1 MKKYRVKTQ
10 KSDGSFETIQIFAE
24 SAQAAIDT
32 AGLRG
37 YNPVDAQLESENGF
51 SISFGKRV
59 KAQELYHFTRLFGT
73 LTRAGIP
80 IIETLEMLVNR
91 SDSPVMKSTLQ
102 DIVAN
107 ISDGNSLKNSFSKY
121 PDVFDRTYLQLLEV
135 GEESGKMPQVLE
147 RLTGLLKKRIQLR
160 GMIIKA
166 LTYPVLVLVLVLSF
180 VVVVAI
186 LIKIVPR
193 FKEIYAKFG
202 GELPAITR
210 FTLGCSDA
218 LINYFPLVAISFSAV
233 VVSLLLLK
241 KTAAG
246 KRIYDRLL
254 LKLPLFGQMF
264 HTYEIA
270 GFAKSFSMLI
280 HSGITVTSALDLI
293 KQSVEREP
301 VRESIS
307 AAGDMIREG
316 KDIAQSF
323 DSQTPWLPELLN
335 RMVAVGERSGN
346 LPEMLDHVSDFYEEE
361 FNSKVETLA
370 SLIEPMLIVF
380 LGVVIGGI
388 VVSLYLPIFGMA
400 KLISRR

>member
-1 MKKYRVKTQ
+1 MKKFKVKAQ
-10 KSDGSFETIQIFAE
+10 RSDGSTEILSISAE
-24 SAQAAIDT
+24 SPRDAMDAVAIR
-32 AGLRG
+32 GL
-37 YNPVDAQLESENGF
+37 NPINAELEVENTP
-51 SISFGKRV
+51 ISFGGGV
-59 KAQELYHFTRLFGT
+59 KDDELYHFTRLFGT

-91 SDSPVMKSTLQ
+91 ADSQTMQ
-102 DIVAN
+102 DALKNIVAS
-107 ISDGNSLKNSFSKY
+107 ISDGNSLKSSFEKY
-121 PDVFDRTYLQLLEV
+121 PKIFDRTYLQLLEV

-166 LTYPVLVLVLVLSF
+166 LTYPMLVMVLSF
-180 VVVVAI
+180 IVVGAI

-202 GELPAITR
+202 GDLPAITK
-210 FTLGCSDA
+210 FTLACSDA
-218 LINYFPLVAISFSAV
+218 LINYFPAFAGGTVLFVIILV
-233 VVSLLLLK
+233 LLK
-241 KTAAG
+241 RTATG
-246 KRIYDRLL
+246 KRLYDRTVLS
-254 LKLPLFGQMF
+254 LPLFGQMF

-280 HSGITVTSALDLI
+280 HSGITVTSAMELI
-293 KQSVEREP
+293 RQSVDREP
-301 VRESIS
+301 IRESITT
-307 AAGDMIREG
+307 AAEMIRQG

-323 DSQTPWLPELLN
+323 DSQLPWLPELLN

-361 FNSKVETLA
+361 FNNKVETLA

-380 LGVVIGGI
+380 LGVIIGGI

>member
-1 MKKYRVKTQ
+1 MKKFKVKAQ
-10 KSDGSFETIQIFAE
+10 RSDGSTEILSISAE
-24 SAQAAIDT
+24 SPRDAMDAVAIR
-32 AGLRG
+32 GL
-37 YNPVDAQLESENGF
+37 NPINAELEVENTP
-51 SISFGKRV
+51 ISFGGGV
-59 KAQELYHFTRLFGT
+59 KDDELYHFTRLFGT

-91 SDSPVMKSTLQ
+91 ADSQTMQ
-102 DIVAN
+102 DALKNIVAS
-107 ISDGNSLKNSFSKY
+107 ISDGNSLKSSFEKY
-121 PDVFDRTYLQLLEV
+121 PKIFDRTYLQLLEV

-166 LTYPVLVLVLVLSF
+166 LTYPMLVMVLSF
-180 VVVVAI
+180 IVVGAI

-202 GELPAITR
+202 GDLPAITK
-210 FTLGCSDA
+210 FTLACSDA
-218 LINYFPLVAISFSAV
+218 LINYFPAFAGGTVFFVIILV
-233 VVSLLLLK
+233 LLK
-241 KTAAG
+241 RTATG
-246 KRIYDRLL
+246 KRLYDRTVLS
-254 LKLPLFGQMF
+254 LPLFGQMF

-280 HSGITVTSALDLI
+280 HSGITVTSAMELI
-293 KQSVEREP
+293 RQSVDREP
-301 VRESIS
+301 IRESITT
-307 AAGDMIREG
+307 AAEMIRQG

-323 DSQTPWLPELLN
+323 DSQLPWLPELLN

-361 FNSKVETLA
+361 FNNKVETLA

-380 LGVVIGGI
+380 LGVIIGGI

>member
-1 MKKYRVKTQ
+1 MKKFKVKAQ
-10 KSDGSFETIQIFAE
+10 KPDGSIEIFSISAE
-24 SAQAAIDT
+24 SPRDAMDAVAIR
-32 AGLRG
+32 GL
-37 YNPVDAQLESENGF
+37 NPIKAEPEVETT
-51 SISFGKRV
+51 SISFGGGV
-59 KAQELYHFTRLFGT
+59 KDDELYHFTRLFGT

-91 SDSPVMKSTLQ
+91 ADSQTMQ
-102 DIVAN
+102 DALKNIVAS
-107 ISDGNSLKNSFSKY
+107 ISDGNSLKSSFEKY
-121 PDVFDRTYLQLLEV
+121 PKIFDRTYLQLLEV

-166 LTYPVLVLVLVLSF
+166 LTYPMLVMVLSF
-180 VVVVAI
+180 IVVGAI

-193 FKEIYAKFG
+193 FKEIYSKFG
-202 GELPAITR
+202 GDLPAITK
-210 FTLGCSDA
+210 FTLACSDA
-218 LINYFPLVAISFSAV
+218 LINYFPAFAGGAILFV
-233 VVSLLLLK
+233 IILILLK
-241 KTAAG
+241 RTATG
-246 KRIYDRLL
+246 KRLYDRTVLR
-254 LKLPLFGQMF
+254 LPLFGQMF

-280 HSGITVTSALDLI
+280 HSGITVTGAMELI
-293 KQSVEREP
+293 RQSVDREP
-301 VRESIS
+301 IRESITT
-307 AAGDMIREG
+307 ATEMIRQG

-323 DSQTPWLPELLN
+323 DSQLPWLPELLN

-361 FNSKVETLA
+361 FNNKVETLA

-380 LGVVIGGI
+380 LGVIIGGI

>member
-1 MKKYRVKTQ
+1 MNKYQVKAQ
-10 KSDGSFETIQIFAE
+10 KSDGSVETISVAAE
-24 SAQAAIDT
+24 TAQAAMDAASIR
-32 AGLRG
+32 GL
-37 YNPVDAQLESENGF
+37 NPVEAKLETEHNF
-51 SISFGKRV
+51 SISLGNRV

-91 SDSPVMKSTLQ
+91 SESPVLKSTLR
-102 DIVAN
+102 DIVAS
-107 ISDGNSLKNSFSKY
+107 ISDGNSLKNSFAKF

-147 RLTGLLKKRIQLR
+147 RLTSLLKKRIQLR

-166 LTYPVLVLVLVLSF
+166 LTYPVLVLVLSI

-186 LIKIVPR
+186 LLKIVPR

-218 LINYFPLVAISFSAV
+218 LINYFPLVASAFFAFIV
-233 VVSLLLLK
+233 VMLLLK
-241 KTAAG
+241 KTGPG
-246 KRIYDRLL
+246 KRLYDRLL

-293 KQSVEREP
+293 RQSVEREP
-301 VRESIS
+301 VRESI
-307 AAGDMIREG
+307 AAASEMIREG

-323 DSQTPWLPELLN
+323 DSQSPWLPELLN

>member
-1 MKKYRVKTQ
+1 MKKFKVKAQ
-10 KSDGSFETIQIFAE
+10 RPDGSTEILSISAE
-24 SAQAAIDT
+24 SPRDAMDAVSIR
-32 AGLRG
+32 GL
-37 YNPVDAQLESENGF
+37 NPINAEVEVEKT
-51 SISFGKRV
+51 SISFGGGV
-59 KAQELYHFTRLFGT
+59 KDDELYHFTRLFGT

-91 SDSPVMKSTLQ
+91 ADSPTMKDALKN
-102 DIVAN
+102 IVAS
-107 ISDGNSLKNSFSKY
+107 ISDGNSLKSSFEKY
-121 PDVFDRTYLQLLEV
+121 PKIFDRTYLQLLEV

-160 GMIIKA
+160 GMIVKA
-166 LTYPVLVLVLVLSF
+166 LTYPMLVLVLSF
-180 VVVVAI
+180 IVVGAI

-202 GELPAITR
+202 GDLPAITK

-218 LINYFPLVAISFSAV
+218 LINYFPAFAGGIVLFVIVLA
-233 VVSLLLLK
+233 LLK
-241 KTAAG
+241 RTTTG
-246 KRIYDRLL
+246 KRLYDRTVLR
-254 LKLPLFGQMF
+254 LPLFGQMF

-280 HSGITVTSALDLI
+280 HSGITVTSAMELI
-293 KQSVEREP
+293 RQSIDREP
-301 VRESIS
+301 IRESITS
-307 AAGDMIREG
+307 AAEMIRQG

-323 DSQTPWLPELLN
+323 DSQLPWLPELLN

-361 FNSKVETLA
+361 FNNKVETLA

-380 LGVVIGGI
+380 LGVIIGGI

>member
-1 MKKYRVKTQ
+1 MKKFKVKAQ
-10 KSDGSFETIQIFAE
+10 KPDGSIEI
-24 SAQAAIDT
+24 
-32 AGLRG
+32 
-37 YNPVDAQLESENGF
+37 F
-51 SISFGKRV
+51 SISAESPRDAMDAVAIRGLNPINAELEVEKTPISFGGGV
-59 KAQELYHFTRLFGT
+59 KDDELYHFTRLFGT

-91 SDSPVMKSTLQ
+91 ADSQTMKDALKN
-102 DIVAN
+102 IVAS
-107 ISDGNSLKNSFSKY
+107 ISDGNSLKSSFEKY
-121 PDVFDRTYLQLLEV
+121 PKIFDRTYLQLLEV

-166 LTYPVLVLVLVLSF
+166 LTYPMLVMVLSF
-180 VVVVAI
+180 IVVGAI

-202 GELPAITR
+202 GDLPAITK
-210 FTLGCSDA
+210 FTLACSDA
-218 LINYFPLVAISFSAV
+218 LINYFPAFAGGTVLFVIILV
-233 VVSLLLLK
+233 LLK
-241 KTAAG
+241 RTATG
-246 KRIYDRLL
+246 KRLYDRTVLS
-254 LKLPLFGQMF
+254 LPLFGQMF

-280 HSGITVTSALDLI
+280 HSGITVTSAMELI
-293 KQSVEREP
+293 RQSVDREP
-301 VRESIS
+301 IRESITT
-307 AAGDMIREG
+307 AAEMIRQG

-323 DSQTPWLPELLN
+323 DSQLPWLPELLN

-361 FNSKVETLA
+361 FNNKVETLA

-380 LGVVIGGI
+380 LGVIIGGI